1 MLSFS
6 VVKSAG
12 SAGNYYTDKDNYY
25 VLGSMGE
32 RWAGQGAEQ
41 LGLQGSVDK
50 DVFTR
55 LLEGRLPDGADLS
68 RMQDGS
74 NKHRPGYDLTFSAP
88 KSVSMMAMLG
98 GDKRLIDAHNQA
110 VDFAVRQVE
119 ALASTRVM
127 TDGQSETVLTGNL
140 VMALFNHDTSRDQ
153 DPQLHTHVVV
163 ANVTQHNGEW
173 KTLSSDKVGKTGFS
187 ENVLANRIA
196 FGKIYQSELRQRVEA
211 LGYETEVVGK
221 HGMWEMPGVPVEA
234 FSSRSQAIRE
244 AVGEDASLKSR
255 DVAALDT
262 RKSKQHV
269 DPEIR
274 MAEWMQTLKE
284 TGFDI
289 RAYRDAADQRAE
301 IRTQAPGP
309 ASQDGPDVQQAVT
322 QAIAGLSER
331 KVQFTY
337 TDVLA
342 RTVGILPPEN
352 GVIERAR
359 AGIDEAISRE
369 QLIPL
374 DREKGLFTSGIHV
387 LDELSVRALSRD
399 IMKQNRVTV
408 HPEKS
413 VPRTAGYSDAVSV
426 LAQDRPSLAIVSG
439 QGGAA
444 GQRERVAELVMM
456 AREQGREVQIIAAD
470 RRSQMNLKQD
480 ERLSGELITGRR
492 QLQEGMVFTPGSTVI
507 VDQGEKLSLKET
519 LTLLDGAARHN
530 VQVLIT
536 DSGQR
541 TGTGSALMA
550 MKDAGVNTYRWQ
562 GGEQRP
568 ATIISEPD
576 RNVRYDRLAG
586 DFAASVKAGEESV
599 AQVSGVREQAI
610 LTQAI
615 RSELKTQGVLGH
627 PEVTMTALSPV
638 WLDSRSRYLR
648 DMYRPGMVMEQWNPE
663 TRSHDRYVIDRVTA
677 QSHSLTLRD
686 AQGETQVVR
695 ISSLDSS
702 WSLFRPEKMPVADG
716 ERLRVTGKIPGLRVS
731 GGDRLQVASVSEDAM
746 TVVVPG
752 RAEPATLPV
761 ADSPF
766 TALKLENGWVETPG
780 HSVSD
785 SATVFA
791 SVTQMAMDNATLNGL
806 ARSGRDVRLYSSLDE
821 TRTAEKLA
829 RHPSFTVVSEQIKA
843 RAGETSLETAISLQ
857 KTGLHTPAQQA
868 IHLALPVLESKN
880 LAFSMVDL
888 LTEAKSFAAEGTGFT
903 ELGGEINAQI
913 KRGDLLYVD
922 VAKGYGTGLL
932 VSRASY
938 EAEKSILRHILEGKE
953 AVTPLMERVP
963 GELMETLTSGQRAAT
978 RMILETSDRFTVV
991 QGYAGV
997 GKTTQFRAVMS
1008 AVNMLPASERPR
1020 VVGLGPTHRA
1030 VGEMRSAGVDAQTLA
1045 SFLHDTQLQQRS
1057 GETPDFSNTLFL
1069 LDESSMVGNT
1079 DMARAYALIAAG
1091 GGRAVAS
1098 GDTDQLQAIAPGQP
1112 FRLQQTRSAA
1122 DVVIMKEIV
1131 RQTPELREAVYS
1143 LINRDVERALSG
1155 LESVK
1160 PSQVPRQ
1167 EGAWAPEHSVTEFSH
1182 SQEAKLAEAQQ
1193 KAMLKGETFPDV
1205 PMTLY
1210 EAIVRDYT
1218 GRTPEAREQTLIV
1231 THLNEDRR
1239 VLNSMIHDAREKA
1252 GELGKEQV
1260 MVPVLNTAN
1269 IRDGELRRL
1278 STWENNPD
1286 ALALV
1291 DSVYHRIAGISKDDG
1306 LITLEDAEGNTRLIS
1321 PREAVAEGVTL
1332 YTPDKIRVGTGDRM
1346 RFTKS
1351 DRERGYVANSVW
1363 TVTAVSGDSVTL
1375 SDGQQT
1381 RVIRPGQERAEQHID
1396 LAYAITAHGAQGAS
1410 ETFAIALEGT
1420 EGNRKLMAGF
1430 ESAYVA
1436 LSRMKQHVQVYTDNR
1451 QGWTDAINNAVQ
1463 KGTAHDVLEP
1473 KPDREV
1479 MNAQRLFSTA
1489 RELRDVAAGRAVLR
1503 QAGLAGGDSPA
1514 RFIAPGRKYPQPYVA
1529 LPAFDRNGKSAG
1541 IWLNPLTTDDGN
1553 GLRGFS
1559 GEGRVKGSGDA
1570 QFVAL
1575 QGSRNGESLLADN
1588 MQDGVRIARDNPDS
1602 GVVVRIAG
1610 EGRPW
1615 NPGAITGGRVWGI
1628 SRITASSRGPEM
1640 ANRSRQRYWHS
1651 GRLKRPSAVKRN
1663 AAQMKL
1669 SGKWQRTNLT
1679 CRTAKQSWL
1688 SGILPDRSVT
1698 GLPYLNGK
1706 PHCRRVCCVNHNG
1719 SGKRSGRLPGKICCR
1734 SVCSRWSGIWFVTC
1748 RKRKPWAE
1756 TDTGRQTLM
1765 TTDNTNTTR
1774 NDSLAA
1780 RTDTWLQSFLVWSP
1794 GQRDIIK
1801 TVALVLMVLDH
1812 INLIFQLKQE
1822 WMFLAGRGA
1831 FPLFALVWGLNLS
1844 RHAHIRQPA
1853 INRLWGWGI
1862 IAQFA
1867 YYLAGF
1873 PWYEGNI
1880 LFAFAVAAQV
1890 LTWCE
1895 TRSGWRTAAAILL
1908 MALWGPLSGTSYGI
1922 AGLLMLAVSYRLYRA
1937 EDRAERL
1944 ALLAC
1949 LLAVI
1954 PALNLASSDA
1964 AAVAGLVMTVLT
1976 VGLVSCAG
1984 KSLPRFWPGDFF
1996 PVFYACHLAVLG
2008 VLAL

>member
-1 MLSFS
+1 MPIIRDSEIQNFCLHGTVGAGKSEVIRRLANYARQRGDMVVIYDRSGEF
-6 VVKSAG
+6 VKSYYDPSIDKILNPLDARCAAWDLWKECLTQPDFDNTANTLIPMGTKEDPFWQG
-12 SAGNYYTDKDNYY
+12 SGRTIFAEAAYLMRNDPNRSYSKLVDTLLSIKIEKLRTFLRNSPAANLVEEKIEKTAISIRAVLTNYVKAIRYLQGIEHNGEPFTIRDWMRGVREDQKNGWLFISSNADTHASLKP
-25 VLGSMGE
+25 VISMWLSIAIRGLLAMGE
-32 RWAGQGAEQ
+32 NRNRRVWFFCDE
-41 LGLQGSVDK
+41 LPTLHK
-50 DVFTR
+50 
-55 LLEGRLPDGADLS
+55 LPDLVEILPEARKFGGCYVFGIQSYAQLEDIYGEKAAATLFDVMNTRAFFRSPSHKIAEFAAGEIGEKEHLKASEQYSYGADPV
-68 RMQDGS
+68 RDG
-74 NKHRPGYDLTFSAP
+74 
-88 KSVSMMAMLG
+88 VS
-98 GDKRLIDAHNQA
+98 
-110 VDFAVRQVE
+110 
-119 ALASTRVM
+119 
-127 TDGQSETVLTGNL
+127 TGNL

-153 DPQLHTHVVV
+153 EPQLHTHAVV

-173 KTLSSDKVGKTGFS
+173 KTLSSDKVGKTGFI
-187 ENVLANRIA
+187 ENVYANQIA
-196 FGKIYQSELRQRVEA
+196 FGRLYREKLKEQVEA

-234 FSSRSQAIRE
+234 FSGRSQAIRE

-269 DPEIR
+269 DPEVR

-301 IRTQAPGP
+301 TRTQTPGP

-492 QLQEGMVFTPGSTVI
+492 QLQEGMAFTPGNTVI

-576 RNVRYDRLAG
+576 RNVRY
-586 DFAASVKAGEESV
+586 
-599 AQVSGVREQAI
+599 
-610 LTQAI
+610 
-615 RSELKTQGVLGH
+615 
-627 PEVTMTALSPV
+627 
-638 WLDSRSRYLR
+638 
-648 DMYRPGMVMEQWNPE
+648 
-663 TRSHDRYVIDRVTA
+663 
-677 QSHSLTLRD
+677 
-686 AQGETQVVR
+686 
-695 ISSLDSS
+695 
-702 WSLFRPEKMPVADG
+702 
-716 ERLRVTGKIPGLRVS
+716 
-731 GGDRLQVASVSEDAM
+731 
-746 TVVVPG
+746 
-752 RAEPATLPV
+752 
-761 ADSPF
+761 
-766 TALKLENGWVETPG
+766 
-780 HSVSD
+780 
-785 SATVFA
+785 
-791 SVTQMAMDNATLNGL
+791 
-806 ARSGRDVRLYSSLDE
+806 AR
-821 TRTAEKLA
+821 
-829 RHPSFTVVSEQIKA
+829 
-843 RAGETSLETAISLQ
+843 
-857 KTGLHTPAQQA
+857 
-868 IHLALPVLESKN
+868 
-880 LAFSMVDL
+880 
-888 LTEAKSFAAEGTGFT
+888 
-903 ELGGEINAQI
+903 
-913 KRGDLLYVD
+913 
-922 VAKGYGTGLL
+922 
-932 VSRASY
+932 
-938 EAEKSILRHILEGKE
+938 
-953 AVTPLMERVP
+953 
-963 GELMETLTSGQRAAT
+963 
-978 RMILETSDRFTVV
+978 
-991 QGYAGV
+991 
-997 GKTTQFRAVMS
+997 
-1008 AVNMLPASERPR
+1008 
-1020 VVGLGPTHRA
+1020 
-1030 VGEMRSAGVDAQTLA
+1030 LA
-1045 SFLHDTQLQQRS
+1045 SFLHDTQLLQRS
-1057 GETPDFSNTLFL
+1057 GETPNFSNTLFL

-1193 KAMLKGETFPDV
+1193 KAMLKGEAFPDI

-1332 YTPDKIRVGTGDRM
+1332 YTPDTIRVGTGDRM

-1473 KPDREV
+1473 KSDREV
-1479 MNAQRLFSTA
+1479 MNAERLFSTA
-1489 RELRDVAAGRAVLR
+1489 RELRDVVAGRAVLR

-1588 MQDGVRIARDNPDS
+1588 MQDCVRIARDNPDS

-1615 NPGAITGGRVWGI
+1615 NPRTITGGRVWGDI
-1628 SRITASSRGPEM
+1628 PDNSVQPGAGNGEPVTAEVLAQRQAEEAIRRETERRADEIVRKM
-1640 ANRSRQRYWHS
+1640 AEN
-1651 GRLKRPSAVKRN
+1651 KPD
-1663 AAQMKL
+1663 
-1669 SGKWQRTNLT
+1669 
-1679 CRTAKQSWL
+1679 
-1688 SGILPDRSVT
+1688 LPD
-1698 GLPYLNGK
+1698 GK
-1706 PHCRRVCCVNHNG
+1706 TEQAV
-1719 SGKRSGRLPGKICCR
+1719 
-1734 SVCSRWSGIWFVTC
+1734 
-1748 RKRKPWAE
+1748 
-1756 TDTGRQTLM
+1756 
-1765 TTDNTNTTR
+1765 
-1774 NDSLAA
+1774 
-1780 RTDTWLQSFLVWSP
+1780 
-1794 GQRDIIK
+1794 RD
-1801 TVALVLMVLDH
+1801 
-1812 INLIFQLKQE
+1812 
-1822 WMFLAGRGA
+1822 
-1831 FPLFALVWGLNLS
+1831 
-1844 RHAHIRQPA
+1844 
-1853 INRLWGWGI
+1853 
-1862 IAQFA
+1862 
-1867 YYLAGF
+1867 
-1873 PWYEGNI
+1873 
-1880 LFAFAVAAQV
+1880 
-1890 LTWCE
+1890 
-1895 TRSGWRTAAAILL
+1895 
-1908 MALWGPLSGTSYGI
+1908 I
-1922 AGLLMLAVSYRLYRA
+1922 AGLERDRSAISEREAALPESVLREPQRVREAVREVARENLLQ
-1937 EDRAERL
+1937 ERL
-1944 ALLAC
+1944 QQMERDMVRDLQKEKTL
-1949 LLAVI
+1949 
-1954 PALNLASSDA
+1954 
-1964 AAVAGLVMTVLT
+1964 G
-1976 VGLVSCAG
+1976 
-1984 KSLPRFWPGDFF
+1984 GD
-1996 PVFYACHLAVLG
+1996 
-2008 VLAL
+2008 

>member
-1 MLSFS
+1 MMSIAQ
-6 VVKSAG
+6 VRSAG

-32 RWAGQGAEQ
+32 RWAGRGAEQ

-55 LLEGRLPDGADLS
+55 LLEGKLPDGADLS

-88 KSVSMMAMLG
+88 KSVSVMAMLG

-153 DPQLHTHVVV
+153 EPQLHTHAVV

-173 KTLSSDKVGKTGFS
+173 KTLSSDKVGKTGFI
-187 ENVLANRIA
+187 ENVYANQIA
-196 FGKIYQSELRQRVEA
+196 FGRLYREKLKEQVEA

-234 FSSRSQAIRE
+234 FSGRSQAIRE

-269 DPEIR
+269 DPEVR

-301 IRTQAPGP
+301 TRTQTPGA

-399 IMKQNRVTV
+399 IMKQNRVT
-408 HPEKS
+408 
-413 VPRTAGYSDAVSV
+413 
-426 LAQDRPSLAIVSG
+426 
-439 QGGAA
+439 
-444 GQRERVAELVMM
+444 
-456 AREQGREVQIIAAD
+456 
-470 RRSQMNLKQD
+470 
-480 ERLSGELITGRR
+480 
-492 QLQEGMVFTPGSTVI
+492 
-507 VDQGEKLSLKET
+507 
-519 LTLLDGAARHN
+519 
-530 VQVLIT
+530 
-536 DSGQR
+536 
-541 TGTGSALMA
+541 
-550 MKDAGVNTYRWQ
+550 
-562 GGEQRP
+562 
-568 ATIISEPD
+568 
-576 RNVRYDRLAG
+576 
-586 DFAASVKAGEESV
+586 
-599 AQVSGVREQAI
+599 
-610 LTQAI
+610 
-615 RSELKTQGVLGH
+615 
-627 PEVTMTALSPV
+627 
-638 WLDSRSRYLR
+638 
-648 DMYRPGMVMEQWNPE
+648 
-663 TRSHDRYVIDRVTA
+663 A
-677 QSHSLTLRD
+677 QSNSLTLRD

-752 RAEPATLPV
+752 RAEPASLPV
-761 ADSPF
+761 SDSPF
-766 TALKLENGWVETPG
+766 MALKLENGWVETPG

-785 SATVFA
+785 SAKVFA

-843 RAGETSLETAISLQ
+843 RAGETLLETAISLQ

-868 IHLALPVLESKN
+868 IHLALPVVESKN

-888 LTEAKSFAAEGTGFT
+888 LTEAKSFAAEGTSFT

-963 GELMETLTSGQRAAT
+963 GELMEKLTSGQRAAT

-1008 AVNMLPASERPR
+1008 AVNMLPESERPR

-1045 SFLHDTQLQQRS
+1045 SFLHDTQLLQRS
-1057 GETPDFSNTLFL
+1057 GETPNFSNTLFL

-1122 DVVIMKEIV
+1122 DVAIMKEIV

-1167 EGAWAPEHSVTEFSH
+1167 EGAWVPEHSVTEFSH

-1193 KAMLKGETFPDV
+1193 KAMLKGEAFPDI

-1278 STWENNPD
+1278 STWETHRD

-1291 DSVYHRIAGISKDDG
+1291 DNVYHRIAGISKDDG
-1306 LITLEDAEGNTRLIS
+1306 LITLQDAEGNTRLIS

-1332 YTPDKIRVGTGDRM
+1332 YTPDTIRVGTGDRM

-1351 DRERGYVANSVW
+1351 DRECGYVANSVW

-1463 KGTAHDVLEP
+1463 KGTAHDVFEP

-1479 MNAQRLFSTA
+1479 MNAERLFSTA

-1529 LPAFDRNGKSAG
+1529 LPAFDRNGRSAG

-1615 NPGAITGGRVWGI
+1615 NPGAITGGRVWGDI
-1628 SRITASSRGPEM
+1628 PDNSVQPGAGNGEPVTAEVLAQRQAEEAIRRETERRADEIVRKM
-1640 ANRSRQRYWHS
+1640 AENKPDLPDGKTEQ
-1651 GRLKRPSAVKRN
+1651 AVREI
-1663 AAQMKL
+1663 AGQE
-1669 SGKWQRTNLT
+1669 RD
-1679 CRTAKQSWL
+1679 RTATSERETA
-1688 SGILPDRSVT
+1688 LPESV
-1698 GLPYLNGK
+1698 LREPQ
-1706 PHCRRVCCVNHNG
+1706 RVREAV
-1719 SGKRSGRLPGKICCR
+1719 RE
-1734 SVCSRWSGIWFVTC
+1734 V
-1748 RKRKPWAE
+1748 
-1756 TDTGRQTLM
+1756 
-1765 TTDNTNTTR
+1765 
-1774 NDSLAA
+1774 A
-1780 RTDTWLQSFLVWSP
+1780 RENLLQ
-1794 GQRDIIK
+1794 
-1801 TVALVLMVLDH
+1801 
-1812 INLIFQLKQE
+1812 
-1822 WMFLAGRGA
+1822 
-1831 FPLFALVWGLNLS
+1831 
-1844 RHAHIRQPA
+1844 
-1853 INRLWGWGI
+1853 
-1862 IAQFA
+1862 
-1867 YYLAGF
+1867 
-1873 PWYEGNI
+1873 
-1880 LFAFAVAAQV
+1880 
-1890 LTWCE
+1890 
-1895 TRSGWRTAAAILL
+1895 
-1908 MALWGPLSGTSYGI
+1908 
-1922 AGLLMLAVSYRLYRA
+1922 
-1937 EDRAERL
+1937 ERL
-1944 ALLAC
+1944 QQMERDMVRDLQKEKTL
-1949 LLAVI
+1949 
-1954 PALNLASSDA
+1954 
-1964 AAVAGLVMTVLT
+1964 G
-1976 VGLVSCAG
+1976 
-1984 KSLPRFWPGDFF
+1984 GD
-1996 PVFYACHLAVLG
+1996 
-2008 VLAL
+2008 

>member
-1 MLSFS
+1 MMSIAQ
-6 VVKSAG
+6 VRSAG

-32 RWAGQGAEQ
+32 RWAGRGAEQ

-110 VDFAVRQVE
+110 VNFAVRQVE

-127 TDGQSETVLTGNL
+127 TDGQSETVLTGNM

-153 DPQLHTHVVV
+153 EPQLHTHAVV

-173 KTLSSDKVGKTGFS
+173 KTLSSDKVGKTGFI
-187 ENVLANRIA
+187 ENVYANQIA
-196 FGKIYQSELRQRVEA
+196 FGRLYREKLKEQVEA

-234 FSSRSQAIRE
+234 FSGRSQAIRE

-269 DPEIR
+269 DPEVR

-301 IRTQAPGP
+301 TRTQAPG
-309 ASQDGPDVQQAVT
+309 AVSQEGPDVQQAVT

-439 QGGAA
+439 QGGAV

-492 QLQEGMVFTPGSTVI
+492 QLLEGMAFTPGSTVI

-519 LTLLDGAARHN
+519 L
-530 VQVLIT
+530 
-536 DSGQR
+536 
-541 TGTGSALMA
+541 
-550 MKDAGVNTYRWQ
+550 
-562 GGEQRP
+562 
-568 ATIISEPD
+568 
-576 RNVRYDRLAG
+576 
-586 DFAASVKAGEESV
+586 
-599 AQVSGVREQAI
+599 
-610 LTQAI
+610 
-615 RSELKTQGVLGH
+615 
-627 PEVTMTALSPV
+627 
-638 WLDSRSRYLR
+638 
-648 DMYRPGMVMEQWNPE
+648 
-663 TRSHDRYVIDRVTA
+663 TA

-761 ADSPF
+761 SDSPF

-785 SATVFA
+785 SAKVFA
-791 SVTQMAMDNATLNGL
+791 SVTQMAMDNGTLNGL

-821 TRTAEKLA
+821 PRTAEKLA
-829 RHPSFTVVSEQIKA
+829 RHPSFTVVSEQIKT
-843 RAGETSLETAISLQ
+843 RAGETALETAISHQ
-857 KTGLHTPAQQA
+857 KSALHTPAQQA
-868 IHLALPVLESKN
+868 IHLALPVVESKN
-880 LAFSMVDL
+880 LAFSHVDL
-888 LTEAKSFAAEGTGFT
+888 LTEAKSFAAEGTSFAD
-903 ELGGEINAQI
+903 LGREIDAQI
-913 KRGDLLYVD
+913 KRGDLLHVD
-922 VAKGYGTGLL
+922 VAKGYGTDLL

-963 GELMETLTSGQRAAT
+963 GELMEKLTSGQRAAT

-1008 AVNMLPASERPR
+1008 AVNMLPESERPR

-1122 DVVIMKEIV
+1122 DVAIMKEIV

-1193 KAMLKGETFPDV
+1193 KAMQKGEAFPDV

-1278 STWENNPD
+1278 STWETHRD

-1291 DSVYHRIAGISKDDG
+1291 DNVYHRIAGISKDDG
-1306 LITLEDAEGNTRLIS
+1306 LITLQDAEGNTRLIS

-1375 SDGQQT
+1375 SDGQKT

-1420 EGNRKLMAGF
+1420 EGNRKQMAGF

-1473 KPDREV
+1473 KSDREV
-1479 MNAQRLFSTA
+1479 MNAERLFSTA

-1529 LPAFDRNGKSAG
+1529 LPAFDRNGRSAG

-1615 NPGAITGGRVWGI
+1615 NPGAITGGRVWGDI
-1628 SRITASSRGPEM
+1628 PDNSVQPGAGNGEPVTAEVLAQRQAEEAIRRETERRADEIVRKM
-1640 ANRSRQRYWHS
+1640 AEN
-1651 GRLKRPSAVKRN
+1651 KPD
-1663 AAQMKL
+1663 
-1669 SGKWQRTNLT
+1669 
-1679 CRTAKQSWL
+1679 
-1688 SGILPDRSVT
+1688 LPD
-1698 GLPYLNGK
+1698 GK
-1706 PHCRRVCCVNHNG
+1706 
-1719 SGKRSGRLPGKICCR
+1719 
-1734 SVCSRWSGIWFVTC
+1734 T
-1748 RKRKPWAE
+1748 E
-1756 TDTGRQTLM
+1756 Q
-1765 TTDNTNTTR
+1765 
-1774 NDSLAA
+1774 
-1780 RTDTWLQSFLVWSP
+1780 
-1794 GQRDIIK
+1794 
-1801 TVALVLMVLDH
+1801 
-1812 INLIFQLKQE
+1812 
-1822 WMFLAGRGA
+1822 
-1831 FPLFALVWGLNLS
+1831 
-1844 RHAHIRQPA
+1844 
-1853 INRLWGWGI
+1853 
-1862 IAQFA
+1862 
-1867 YYLAGF
+1867 
-1873 PWYEGNI
+1873 
-1880 LFAFAVAAQV
+1880 AVR
-1890 LTWCE
+1890 E
-1895 TRSGWRTAAAILL
+1895 
-1908 MALWGPLSGTSYGI
+1908 I
-1922 AGLLMLAVSYRLYRA
+1922 AGQERDRSAISEREAALPESVLREPQREREAVREVARENLLQ
-1937 EDRAERL
+1937 ERL
-1944 ALLAC
+1944 QQMERDMVRDLQKEKTL
-1949 LLAVI
+1949 
-1954 PALNLASSDA
+1954 
-1964 AAVAGLVMTVLT
+1964 G
-1976 VGLVSCAG
+1976 
-1984 KSLPRFWPGDFF
+1984 GD
-1996 PVFYACHLAVLG
+1996 
-2008 VLAL
+2008 

>member
-50 DVFTR
+50 DIFTR

-234 FSSRSQAIRE
+234 FSGRSQAIRE

-269 DPEIR
+269 DPEVR

-301 IRTQAPGP
+301 TRTQAPG
-309 ASQDGPDVQQAVT
+309 AVSQEGPDVQQAVT

-492 QLQEGMVFTPGSTVI
+492 QL
-507 VDQGEKLSLKET
+507 
-519 LTLLDGAARHN
+519 
-530 VQVLIT
+530 
-536 DSGQR
+536 
-541 TGTGSALMA
+541 
-550 MKDAGVNTYRWQ
+550 
-562 GGEQRP
+562 
-568 ATIISEPD
+568 
-576 RNVRYDRLAG
+576 
-586 DFAASVKAGEESV
+586 
-599 AQVSGVREQAI
+599 
-610 LTQAI
+610 
-615 RSELKTQGVLGH
+615 
-627 PEVTMTALSPV
+627 
-638 WLDSRSRYLR
+638 
-648 DMYRPGMVMEQWNPE
+648 
-663 TRSHDRYVIDRVTA
+663 TA

-752 RAEPATLPV
+752 RAEPASLPV
-761 ADSPF
+761 SDSPF

-785 SATVFA
+785 SAKVFA

-843 RAGETSLETAISLQ
+843 RAGETLLETAISLQ
-857 KTGLHTPAQQA
+857 KAGLHTPAQQA
-868 IHLALPVLESKN
+868 IHLALPVVESKN

-888 LTEAKSFAAEGTGFT
+888 LTEAKSFAAEGTSFT

-963 GELMETLTSGQRAAT
+963 GELMEKLTSGQRAAT

-1008 AVNMLPASERPR
+1008 AVNMLPESERPR

-1045 SFLHDTQLQQRS
+1045 SFLHDTQLLQRS

-1122 DVVIMKEIV
+1122 DVAIMKEIV

-1160 PSQVPRQ
+1160 PSQVPRL

-1193 KAMLKGETFPDV
+1193 KAMLKGEAFPDV

-1291 DSVYHRIAGISKDDG
+1291 DNVYHRIAGISRDDG
-1306 LITLEDAEGNTRLIS
+1306 LITLQDAEGNTRLIS

-1332 YTPDKIRVGTGDRM
+1332 YTPDTIRVGTGDRM

-1463 KGTAHDVLEP
+1463 KGTAHDVFEP
-1473 KPDREV
+1473 RADREV
-1479 MNAQRLFSTA
+1479 MNAERLFSTA

-1529 LPAFDRNGKSAG
+1529 LPAFDRNGRSAG
-1541 IWLNPLTTDDGN
+1541 IWLNPLTTDDGY

-1615 NPGAITGGRVWGI
+1615 NPGAITGGRVWGDI
-1628 SRITASSRGPEM
+1628 PDNSVQPGAGNGEPVTAEVLAQRQAEEAIRRETERRADEIVRKM
-1640 ANRSRQRYWHS
+1640 AENKPDLPDGKTEQ
-1651 GRLKRPSAVKRN
+1651 AVREI
-1663 AAQMKL
+1663 AGQE
-1669 SGKWQRTNLT
+1669 RD
-1679 CRTAKQSWL
+1679 RTATSEREAA
-1688 SGILPDRSVT
+1688 LPESV
-1698 GLPYLNGK
+1698 L
-1706 PHCRRVCCVNHNG
+1706 RESQREREAVREV
-1719 SGKRSGRLPGKICCR
+1719 
-1734 SVCSRWSGIWFVTC
+1734 
-1748 RKRKPWAE
+1748 
-1756 TDTGRQTLM
+1756 
-1765 TTDNTNTTR
+1765 
-1774 NDSLAA
+1774 A
-1780 RTDTWLQSFLVWSP
+1780 RENLLQ
-1794 GQRDIIK
+1794 
-1801 TVALVLMVLDH
+1801 
-1812 INLIFQLKQE
+1812 
-1822 WMFLAGRGA
+1822 
-1831 FPLFALVWGLNLS
+1831 
-1844 RHAHIRQPA
+1844 
-1853 INRLWGWGI
+1853 
-1862 IAQFA
+1862 
-1867 YYLAGF
+1867 
-1873 PWYEGNI
+1873 
-1880 LFAFAVAAQV
+1880 
-1890 LTWCE
+1890 
-1895 TRSGWRTAAAILL
+1895 
-1908 MALWGPLSGTSYGI
+1908 
-1922 AGLLMLAVSYRLYRA
+1922 
-1937 EDRAERL
+1937 ERL
-1944 ALLAC
+1944 QQMERDMVRDLQKEKTL
-1949 LLAVI
+1949 
-1954 PALNLASSDA
+1954 
-1964 AAVAGLVMTVLT
+1964 G
-1976 VGLVSCAG
+1976 
-1984 KSLPRFWPGDFF
+1984 GD
-1996 PVFYACHLAVLG
+1996 
-2008 VLAL
+2008 

>member
-1 MLSFS
+1 MY
-6 VVKSAG
+6 A
-12 SAGNYYTDKDNYY
+12 
-25 VLGSMGE
+25 
-32 RWAGQGAEQ
+32 
-41 LGLQGSVDK
+41 
-50 DVFTR
+50 
-55 LLEGRLPDGADLS
+55 
-68 RMQDGS
+68 
-74 NKHRPGYDLTFSAP
+74 
-88 KSVSMMAMLG
+88 
-98 GDKRLIDAHNQA
+98 NQ
-110 VDFAVRQVE
+110 
-119 ALASTRVM
+119 
-127 TDGQSETVLTGNL
+127 
-140 VMALFNHDTSRDQ
+140 
-153 DPQLHTHVVV
+153 
-163 ANVTQHNGEW
+163 
-173 KTLSSDKVGKTGFS
+173 
-187 ENVLANRIA
+187 IA
-196 FGKIYQSELRQRVEA
+196 FGRLYREKLKEQVEA

-234 FSSRSQAIRE
+234 FSGRSQAIRE

-269 DPEIR
+269 DPEVR

-301 IRTQAPGP
+301 TRTQTPGP

-492 QLQEGMVFTPGSTVI
+492 QLQEGMAFTPGNTVI

-576 RNVRYDRLAG
+576 RNVRY
-586 DFAASVKAGEESV
+586 
-599 AQVSGVREQAI
+599 
-610 LTQAI
+610 
-615 RSELKTQGVLGH
+615 
-627 PEVTMTALSPV
+627 
-638 WLDSRSRYLR
+638 
-648 DMYRPGMVMEQWNPE
+648 
-663 TRSHDRYVIDRVTA
+663 
-677 QSHSLTLRD
+677 
-686 AQGETQVVR
+686 
-695 ISSLDSS
+695 
-702 WSLFRPEKMPVADG
+702 
-716 ERLRVTGKIPGLRVS
+716 
-731 GGDRLQVASVSEDAM
+731 
-746 TVVVPG
+746 
-752 RAEPATLPV
+752 
-761 ADSPF
+761 
-766 TALKLENGWVETPG
+766 
-780 HSVSD
+780 
-785 SATVFA
+785 
-791 SVTQMAMDNATLNGL
+791 
-806 ARSGRDVRLYSSLDE
+806 AR
-821 TRTAEKLA
+821 
-829 RHPSFTVVSEQIKA
+829 
-843 RAGETSLETAISLQ
+843 
-857 KTGLHTPAQQA
+857 
-868 IHLALPVLESKN
+868 
-880 LAFSMVDL
+880 
-888 LTEAKSFAAEGTGFT
+888 
-903 ELGGEINAQI
+903 
-913 KRGDLLYVD
+913 
-922 VAKGYGTGLL
+922 
-932 VSRASY
+932 
-938 EAEKSILRHILEGKE
+938 
-953 AVTPLMERVP
+953 
-963 GELMETLTSGQRAAT
+963 
-978 RMILETSDRFTVV
+978 
-991 QGYAGV
+991 
-997 GKTTQFRAVMS
+997 
-1008 AVNMLPASERPR
+1008 
-1020 VVGLGPTHRA
+1020 
-1030 VGEMRSAGVDAQTLA
+1030 LA
-1045 SFLHDTQLQQRS
+1045 SFLHDTQLLQRS
-1057 GETPDFSNTLFL
+1057 GETPNFSNTLFL

-1193 KAMLKGETFPDV
+1193 KAMLKGEAFPDI

-1332 YTPDKIRVGTGDRM
+1332 YTPDTIRVGTGDRM

-1420 EGNRKLMAGF
+1420 EGNC
-1430 ESAYVA
+1430 
-1436 LSRMKQHVQVYTDNR
+1436 
-1451 QGWTDAINNAVQ
+1451 
-1463 KGTAHDVLEP
+1463 P
-1473 KPDREV
+1473 
-1479 MNAQRLFSTA
+1479 
-1489 RELRDVAAGRAVLR
+1489 
-1503 QAGLAGGDSPA
+1503 
-1514 RFIAPGRKYPQPYVA
+1514 
-1529 LPAFDRNGKSAG
+1529 
-1541 IWLNPLTTDDGN
+1541 
-1553 GLRGFS
+1553 
-1559 GEGRVKGSGDA
+1559 
-1570 QFVAL
+1570 
-1575 QGSRNGESLLADN
+1575 
-1588 MQDGVRIARDNPDS
+1588 VRIL
-1602 GVVVRIAG
+1602 
-1610 EGRPW
+1610 
-1615 NPGAITGGRVWGI
+1615 
-1628 SRITASSRGPEM
+1628 
-1640 ANRSRQRYWHS
+1640 S
-1651 GRLKRPSAVKRN
+1651 GRL
-1663 AAQMKL
+1663 
-1669 SGKWQRTNLT
+1669 
-1679 CRTAKQSWL
+1679 
-1688 SGILPDRSVT
+1688 
-1698 GLPYLNGK
+1698 
-1706 PHCRRVCCVNHNG
+1706 
-1719 SGKRSGRLPGKICCR
+1719 
-1734 SVCSRWSGIWFVTC
+1734 
-1748 RKRKPWAE
+1748 
-1756 TDTGRQTLM
+1756 
-1765 TTDNTNTTR
+1765 
-1774 NDSLAA
+1774 SL
-1780 RTDTWLQSFLVWSP
+1780 V
-1794 GQRDIIK
+1794 
-1801 TVALVLMVLDH
+1801 
-1812 INLIFQLKQE
+1812 
-1822 WMFLAGRGA
+1822 
-1831 FPLFALVWGLNLS
+1831 
-1844 RHAHIRQPA
+1844 
-1853 INRLWGWGI
+1853 
-1862 IAQFA
+1862 
-1867 YYLAGF
+1867 
-1873 PWYEGNI
+1873 
-1880 LFAFAVAAQV
+1880 
-1890 LTWCE
+1890 
-1895 TRSGWRTAAAILL
+1895 
-1908 MALWGPLSGTSYGI
+1908 
-1922 AGLLMLAVSYRLYRA
+1922 
-1937 EDRAERL
+1937 
-1944 ALLAC
+1944 
-1949 LLAVI
+1949 
-1954 PALNLASSDA
+1954 
-1964 AAVAGLVMTVLT
+1964 
-1976 VGLVSCAG
+1976 
-1984 KSLPRFWPGDFF
+1984 
-1996 PVFYACHLAVLG
+1996 
-2008 VLAL
+2008 

>member
-1 MLSFS
+1 
-6 VVKSAG
+6 
-12 SAGNYYTDKDNYY
+12 
-25 VLGSMGE
+25 
-32 RWAGQGAEQ
+32 
-41 LGLQGSVDK
+41 
-50 DVFTR
+50 
-55 LLEGRLPDGADLS
+55 
-68 RMQDGS
+68 
-74 NKHRPGYDLTFSAP
+74 
-88 KSVSMMAMLG
+88 
-98 GDKRLIDAHNQA
+98 
-110 VDFAVRQVE
+110 
-119 ALASTRVM
+119 
-127 TDGQSETVLTGNL
+127 
-140 VMALFNHDTSRDQ
+140 
-153 DPQLHTHVVV
+153 
-163 ANVTQHNGEW
+163 
-173 KTLSSDKVGKTGFS
+173 
-187 ENVLANRIA
+187 
-196 FGKIYQSELRQRVEA
+196 
-211 LGYETEVVGK
+211 
-221 HGMWEMPGVPVEA
+221 
-234 FSSRSQAIRE
+234 
-244 AVGEDASLKSR
+244 
-255 DVAALDT
+255 
-262 RKSKQHV
+262 
-269 DPEIR
+269 
-274 MAEWMQTLKE
+274 
-284 TGFDI
+284 
-289 RAYRDAADQRAE
+289 
-301 IRTQAPGP
+301 
-309 ASQDGPDVQQAVT
+309 
-322 QAIAGLSER
+322 
-331 KVQFTY
+331 
-337 TDVLA
+337 
-342 RTVGILPPEN
+342 
-352 GVIERAR
+352 
-359 AGIDEAISRE
+359 
-369 QLIPL
+369 
-374 DREKGLFTSGIHV
+374 
-387 LDELSVRALSRD
+387 
-399 IMKQNRVTV
+399 
-408 HPEKS
+408 
-413 VPRTAGYSDAVSV
+413 
-426 LAQDRPSLAIVSG
+426 
-439 QGGAA
+439 
-444 GQRERVAELVMM
+444 
-456 AREQGREVQIIAAD
+456 
-470 RRSQMNLKQD
+470 
-480 ERLSGELITGRR
+480 
-492 QLQEGMVFTPGSTVI
+492 
-507 VDQGEKLSLKET
+507 
-519 LTLLDGAARHN
+519 
-530 VQVLIT
+530 
-536 DSGQR
+536 
-541 TGTGSALMA
+541 MA
-550 MKDAGVNTYRWQ
+550 MKYAGVNTYRWQ

-1008 AVNMLPASERPR
+1008 AVNMLPESERPR

-1122 DVVIMKEIV
+1122 DVAIMKEIV

-1143 LINRDVERALSG
+1143 LINRDVEKALSG

-1160 PSQVPRQ
+1160 PSQVPRL

-1193 KAMLKGETFPDV
+1193 KAMLKGEAFPDI

-1291 DSVYHRIAGISKDDG
+1291 CV
-1306 LITLEDAEGNTRLIS
+1306 
-1321 PREAVAEGVTL
+1321 
-1332 YTPDKIRVGTGDRM
+1332 
-1346 RFTKS
+1346 
-1351 DRERGYVANSVW
+1351 
-1363 TVTAVSGDSVTL
+1363 
-1375 SDGQQT
+1375 
-1381 RVIRPGQERAEQHID
+1381 
-1396 LAYAITAHGAQGAS
+1396 
-1410 ETFAIALEGT
+1410 
-1420 EGNRKLMAGF
+1420 
-1430 ESAYVA
+1430 
-1436 LSRMKQHVQVYTDNR
+1436 
-1451 QGWTDAINNAVQ
+1451 
-1463 KGTAHDVLEP
+1463 
-1473 KPDREV
+1473 
-1479 MNAQRLFSTA
+1479 FS
-1489 RELRDVAAGRAVLR
+1489 
-1503 QAGLAGGDSPA
+1503 
-1514 RFIAPGRKYPQPYVA
+1514 
-1529 LPAFDRNGKSAG
+1529 
-1541 IWLNPLTTDDGN
+1541 
-1553 GLRGFS
+1553 
-1559 GEGRVKGSGDA
+1559 
-1570 QFVAL
+1570 
-1575 QGSRNGESLLADN
+1575 
-1588 MQDGVRIARDNPDS
+1588 
-1602 GVVVRIAG
+1602 
-1610 EGRPW
+1610 
-1615 NPGAITGGRVWGI
+1615 
-1628 SRITASSRGPEM
+1628 
-1640 ANRSRQRYWHS
+1640 
-1651 GRLKRPSAVKRN
+1651 
-1663 AAQMKL
+1663 
-1669 SGKWQRTNLT
+1669 
-1679 CRTAKQSWL
+1679 
-1688 SGILPDRSVT
+1688 
-1698 GLPYLNGK
+1698 
-1706 PHCRRVCCVNHNG
+1706 
-1719 SGKRSGRLPGKICCR
+1719 
-1734 SVCSRWSGIWFVTC
+1734 
-1748 RKRKPWAE
+1748 
-1756 TDTGRQTLM
+1756 
-1765 TTDNTNTTR
+1765 
-1774 NDSLAA
+1774 
-1780 RTDTWLQSFLVWSP
+1780 
-1794 GQRDIIK
+1794 
-1801 TVALVLMVLDH
+1801 
-1812 INLIFQLKQE
+1812 
-1822 WMFLAGRGA
+1822 
-1831 FPLFALVWGLNLS
+1831 
-1844 RHAHIRQPA
+1844 
-1853 INRLWGWGI
+1853 
-1862 IAQFA
+1862 
-1867 YYLAGF
+1867 
-1873 PWYEGNI
+1873 
-1880 LFAFAVAAQV
+1880 
-1890 LTWCE
+1890 
-1895 TRSGWRTAAAILL
+1895 
-1908 MALWGPLSGTSYGI
+1908 
-1922 AGLLMLAVSYRLYRA
+1922 
-1937 EDRAERL
+1937 
-1944 ALLAC
+1944 
-1949 LLAVI
+1949 
-1954 PALNLASSDA
+1954 
-1964 AAVAGLVMTVLT
+1964 
-1976 VGLVSCAG
+1976 
-1984 KSLPRFWPGDFF
+1984 
-1996 PVFYACHLAVLG
+1996 
-2008 VLAL
+2008 

>member
-234 FSSRSQAIRE
+234 FSGRSQAIRE

-269 DPEIR
+269 DPEVR

-359 AGIDEAISRE
+359 AGI
-369 QLIPL
+369 
-374 DREKGLFTSGIHV
+374 
-387 LDELSVRALSRD
+387 DELSVRALSRD

-492 QLQEGMVFTPGSTVI
+492 QLLEGMAFPPGSTVI

-576 RNVRYDRLAG
+576 RNVRYARLAG

-610 LTQAI
+610 LTEAI

-821 TRTAEKLA
+821 PRTAEKLA
-829 RHPSFTVVSEQIKA
+829 RHPSFTVVSDQIKA
-843 RAGETSLETAISLQ
+843 RAGETLLETAISLQ
-857 KTGLHTPAQQA
+857 KAGLHTPAQQA

-1193 KAMLKGETFPDV
+1193 KAMLKGEAFPDI

-1396 LAYAITAHGAQGAS
+1396 LAYAITAHGAQGTS

-1463 KGTAHDVLEP
+1463 KGTAHDVFEP

-1529 LPAFDRNGKSAG
+1529 LPAFDRNGRSAG

-1559 GEGRVKGSGDA
+1559 GEGRVKGRGDA

-1615 NPGAITGGRVWGI
+1615 NPGAITGGRVWGDI
-1628 SRITASSRGPEM
+1628 PDSSVQPGAGNGEPVTAEVLAQRQAEEAIRRETERRADEIVRKMAENKPDLPDGKTELAVRDIAGQERDRTASSERETALPESVL
-1640 ANRSRQRYWHS
+1640 RESQRE
-1651 GRLKRPSAVKRN
+1651 REAVREV
-1663 AAQMKL
+1663 A
-1669 SGKWQRTNLT
+1669 RENL
-1679 CRTAKQSWL
+1679 
-1688 SGILPDRSVT
+1688 
-1698 GLPYLNGK
+1698 
-1706 PHCRRVCCVNHNG
+1706 
-1719 SGKRSGRLPGKICCR
+1719 
-1734 SVCSRWSGIWFVTC
+1734 
-1748 RKRKPWAE
+1748 
-1756 TDTGRQTLM
+1756 
-1765 TTDNTNTTR
+1765 
-1774 NDSLAA
+1774 
-1780 RTDTWLQSFLVWSP
+1780 LQ
-1794 GQRDIIK
+1794 
-1801 TVALVLMVLDH
+1801 
-1812 INLIFQLKQE
+1812 
-1822 WMFLAGRGA
+1822 
-1831 FPLFALVWGLNLS
+1831 
-1844 RHAHIRQPA
+1844 
-1853 INRLWGWGI
+1853 
-1862 IAQFA
+1862 
-1867 YYLAGF
+1867 
-1873 PWYEGNI
+1873 
-1880 LFAFAVAAQV
+1880 
-1890 LTWCE
+1890 
-1895 TRSGWRTAAAILL
+1895 
-1908 MALWGPLSGTSYGI
+1908 
-1922 AGLLMLAVSYRLYRA
+1922 
-1937 EDRAERL
+1937 ERL
-1944 ALLAC
+1944 QQMERDMVRDLQKEKTL
-1949 LLAVI
+1949 
-1954 PALNLASSDA
+1954 
-1964 AAVAGLVMTVLT
+1964 G
-1976 VGLVSCAG
+1976 
-1984 KSLPRFWPGDFF
+1984 GD
-1996 PVFYACHLAVLG
+1996 
-2008 VLAL
+2008 

>member
-1 MLSFS
+1 MMSIAQ
-6 VVKSAG
+6 VRSAG
-12 SAGNYYTDKDNYY
+12 SAGNYYTDRDNYY
-25 VLGSMGE
+25 VLGSMEE
-32 RWAGQGAEQ
+32 RWAGKGAEQ

-55 LLEGRLPDGADLS
+55 LLEGKLPDGADLS

-98 GDKRLIDAHNQA
+98 GDKRLIEAHNQA

-127 TDGQSETVLTGNL
+127 TDGQSETLLTGNL

-153 DPQLHTHVVV
+153 EPQLHTHAVV

-173 KTLSSDKVGKTGFS
+173 KTLSSDKVGKTGFI
-187 ENVLANRIA
+187 ENVYANQIA
-196 FGKIYQSELRQRVEA
+196 FGRLYREKLKEQVEA

-234 FSSRSQAIRE
+234 FSGRSQTIRE

-269 DPEIR
+269 DPEVR
-274 MAEWMQTLKE
+274 MAEWMQTLKD

-289 RAYRDAADQRAE
+289 RAYRESADQRAE
-301 IRTQAPGP
+301 TRMQAPESVSP
-309 ASQDGPDVQQAVT
+309 DGPDVQQAVT

-387 LDELSVRALSRD
+387 LDELSVRSLSRD

-426 LAQDRPSLAIVSG
+426 LAQDRPSLAIISG

-444 GQRERVAELVMM
+444 GQRERVAELAMM

-470 RRSQMNLKQD
+470 RRSQMNLTQD
-480 ERLSGELITGRR
+480 KRLAGELITGRR
-492 QLQEGMVFTPGSTVI
+492 QLQESLAFTPGSTVI

-576 RNVRYDRLAG
+576 RNVRYARLAG
-586 DFAASVKAGEESV
+586 DFVASVKAGEESV

-615 RSELKTQGVLGH
+615 RSELKKQGVLGQA
-627 PEVTMTALSPV
+627 EVTMTALSPV

-648 DMYRPGMVMEQWNPE
+648 DMYRTGMVMEQWSPE
-663 TRSHDRYVIDRVTA
+663 TRRHDRYVIDRVTA
-677 QSHSLTLRD
+677 QSNSLTLRD

-702 WSLFRPEKMPVADG
+702 WSLFRPEKMAVADG

-731 GGDRLQVASVSEDAM
+731 GGDRLQVSSVSEDTM

-752 RAEPATLPV
+752 RAEPASLPV
-761 ADSPF
+761 GDSPF
-766 TALKLENGWVETPG
+766 TALKLESGWVETPG

-785 SATVFA
+785 SAKVFA
-791 SVTQMAMDNATLNGL
+791 SVTQMAMDTATLNGL

-821 TRTAEKLA
+821 VRTAEKLS
-829 RHPSFTVVSEQIKA
+829 RHPSFTVVSSQIKA
-843 RAGETSLETAISLQ
+843 RAGETSLDTAISLQ
-857 KTGLHTPAQQA
+857 KAGLHTPAQQA
-868 IHLALPVLESKN
+868 IHLAIPVVESKN
-880 LAFSMVDL
+880 LAFSQVEL
-888 LTEAKSFAAEGTGFT
+888 LTEAKSFAAEGTGFAD
-903 ELGGEINAQI
+903 LGREIDAQI
-913 KRGDLLYVD
+913 KRGDLLHVD
-922 VAKGYGTGLL
+922 VAKGYGTDLL
-932 VSRASY
+932 ISRASY
-938 EAEKSILRHILEGKE
+938 EAEKSILHHILESKE
-953 AVTPLMERVP
+953 AVTPLMKRVP

-978 RMILETSDRFTVV
+978 RMILETKDRFTVV

-1008 AVNMLPASERPR
+1008 AVNLLPESERPR

-1030 VGEMRSAGVDAQTLA
+1030 VGEMRSAGVEAQTLA

-1079 DMARAYALIAAG
+1079 DMARACALIAAG

-1122 DVVIMKEIV
+1122 DVAIMKEIV
-1131 RQTPELREAVYS
+1131 RQTPELRDAVYS
-1143 LINRDVERALSG
+1143 LINRDVNKALSG
-1155 LESVK
+1155 LENVK
-1160 PSQVPRQ
+1160 PVQVPRLK
-1167 EGAWAPEHSVTEFSH
+1167 GAWAPENSVTEFSRLQERELAKAA
-1182 SQEAKLAEAQQ
+1182 QEAEK
-1193 KAMLKGETFPDV
+1193 KGEAFPDV
-1205 PMTLY
+1205 PVTLY

-1218 GRTPEAREQTLIV
+1218 GRTPDAREQTLIV
-1231 THLNEDRR
+1231 THLNADRR
-1239 VLNSMIHDAREKA
+1239 VLNSMIQDALAKP
-1252 GELGKEQV
+1252 GEQQV
-1260 MVPVLNTAN
+1260 TVPVLTTAN

-1278 STWENNPD
+1278 STWEAHPG

-1291 DSVYHRIAGISKDDG
+1291 DNVYHRIAGISKEDG
-1306 LITLEDAEGNTRLIS
+1306 LITLEDKAGNTRLIS
-1321 PREAVAEGVTL
+1321 PREAAAEGVTL
-1332 YTPDKIRVGTGDRM
+1332 YNPETIRVGAGDRM

-1375 SDGQQT
+1375 SDGKQT
-1381 RVIRPGQERAEQHID
+1381 RVVRPGLDRAEQHID

-1420 EGNRKLMAGF
+1420 EGGRKQMAGF

-1436 LSRMKQHVQVYTDNR
+1436 LSRMKLHVQVYTDDR
-1451 QGWTDAINNAVQ
+1451 QGWVKAINSAEQ

-1473 KPDREV
+1473 KSEREM
-1479 MNAQRLFSTA
+1479 MNAERLFSTA
-1489 RELRDVAAGRAVLR
+1489 RELRGVAAGRAVLR
-1503 QAGLAGGDSPA
+1503 NAGLAQGDSRA
-1514 RFIAPGRKYPQPYVA
+1514 RFITPGRKYPQPYVA

-1541 IWLNPLTTDDGN
+1541 IWLNPLTTDDGA

-1559 GEGRVKGSGDA
+1559 GEGRVKGSEEA

-1615 NPGAITGGRVWGI
+1615 NPGAMTGGRVWGDI
-1628 SRITASSRGPEM
+1628 PDNSVQPGAGNGEPVTAEVLAQRQAEEAIRRETERRADEIVRKM
-1640 ANRSRQRYWHS
+1640 AEDKPDLPD
-1651 GRLKRPSAVKRN
+1651 GKTELAVREI
-1663 AAQMKL
+1663 AGQE
-1669 SGKWQRTNLT
+1669 R
-1679 CRTAKQSWL
+1679 
-1688 SGILPDRSVT
+1688 DRSVT
-1698 GLPYLNGK
+1698 PEREAALPE
-1706 PHCRRVCCVNHNG
+1706 
-1719 SGKRSGRLPGKICCR
+1719 
-1734 SVCSRWSGIWFVTC
+1734 SVLREPPRERDAV
-1748 RKRKPWAE
+1748 RE
-1756 TDTGRQTLM
+1756 V
-1765 TTDNTNTTR
+1765 
-1774 NDSLAA
+1774 A
-1780 RTDTWLQSFLVWSP
+1780 RENLLQ
-1794 GQRDIIK
+1794 
-1801 TVALVLMVLDH
+1801 
-1812 INLIFQLKQE
+1812 
-1822 WMFLAGRGA
+1822 
-1831 FPLFALVWGLNLS
+1831 
-1844 RHAHIRQPA
+1844 
-1853 INRLWGWGI
+1853 
-1862 IAQFA
+1862 
-1867 YYLAGF
+1867 
-1873 PWYEGNI
+1873 
-1880 LFAFAVAAQV
+1880 
-1890 LTWCE
+1890 
-1895 TRSGWRTAAAILL
+1895 
-1908 MALWGPLSGTSYGI
+1908 
-1922 AGLLMLAVSYRLYRA
+1922 
-1937 EDRAERL
+1937 ERL
-1944 ALLAC
+1944 QQMERDMVRDLQKEK
-1949 LLAVI
+1949 
-1954 PALNLASSDA
+1954 
-1964 AAVAGLVMTVLT
+1964 T
-1976 VGLVSCAG
+1976 
-1984 KSLPRFWPGDFF
+1984 PGGD
-1996 PVFYACHLAVLG
+1996 
-2008 VLAL
+2008 

>member
-1 MLSFS
+1 MNNPLEAVTQAVNSL
-6 VVKSAG
+6 VTALKLPDESAK
-12 SAGNYYTDKDNYY
+12 ANE
-25 VLGSMGE
+25 VLGEMSFPQFSRLLPYRDYNQESGLFMNDTTMGFMLEAIPINGANESIVEALDHMLRTKLPRGVPFCIHLMSSQLVGDRIEYGLREFSWSGEQAE
-32 RWAGQGAEQ
+32 RFNAITRAYYMNAAATQFPLPEGMNLPLTLRHYRVFFSYCSPSKKKSRADILEMENLVKIIRASLQGA
-41 LGLQGSVDK
+41 SI
-50 DVFTR
+50 T
-55 LLEGRLPDGADLS
+55 
-68 RMQDGS
+68 
-74 NKHRPGYDLTFSAP
+74 T
-88 KSVSMMAMLG
+88 
-98 GDKRLIDAHNQA
+98 QA
-110 VDFAVRQVE
+110 VDAQAFIDIVGEMINHNPDSLYPKRRQLDPYSDLNYQCVEDSFDLKVRADYLTLGLRE
-119 ALASTRVM
+119 KGRNSTARILNFHLARNP
-127 TDGQSETVLTGNL
+127 E
-140 VMALFNHDTSRDQ
+140 
-153 DPQLHTHVVV
+153 
-163 ANVTQHNGEW
+163 
-173 KTLSSDKVGKTGFS
+173 
-187 ENVLANRIA
+187 IA
-196 FGKIYQSELRQRVEA
+196 FLWNMADNYSNLLNPELSISCPFILTLTLVVEDQVKTHSEANLKYMDLEKKSKTSYAKWFPSVEKEAKEWGELRQRLGSGQSSVVSYFLNITAFCKDNNETALEVEQDILNSFRKNGFELISPRFNHMRNFLTCLPFMA
-211 LGYETEVVGK
+211 GKGLFKQLKEAGVVQRA
-221 HGMWEMPGVPVEA
+221 ESFNVANLMP
-234 FSSRSQAIRE
+234 
-244 AVGEDASLKSR
+244 L
-255 DVAALDT
+255 VADT

-269 DPEIR
+269 DPEVR

-301 IRTQAPGP
+301 TRTQAPG
-309 ASQDGPDVQQAVT
+309 AVSQEGPDVQQAVT

-492 QLQEGMVFTPGSTVI
+492 QLLEGMAFTPGSTVI

-550 MKDAGVNTYRWQ
+550 MKDAGVNSYRWQ

-576 RNVRYDRLAG
+576 RNVRYARLAG

-731 GGDRLQVASVSEDAM
+731 GGDRLQVTSVSEDAM

-752 RAEPATLPV
+752 RAEPASLPV

-843 RAGETSLETAISLQ
+843 RAGEILLETAISLQ
-857 KTGLHTPAQQA
+857 KAGLHTPAQQA

-888 LTEAKSFAAEGTGFT
+888 LTEAKSFAAEGTSFT
-903 ELGGEINAQI
+903 DLGGEINAQI

-963 GELMETLTSGQRAAT
+963 GELMEKLTSGQRAAT

-1008 AVNMLPASERPR
+1008 AVNMLPESGRPR

-1122 DVVIMKEIV
+1122 DVAIMKEIV

-1193 KAMLKGETFPDV
+1193 KAMLKGEAFPDV

-1278 STWENNPD
+1278 STWETHRD
-1286 ALALV
+1286 ALVLV
-1291 DSVYHRIAGISKDDG
+1291 DNVYHRIAGISKDDG
-1306 LITLEDAEGNTRLIS
+1306 LITLQDAEGNTRLIS

-1332 YTPDKIRVGTGDRM
+1332 YTPDTIRVGAGDRM

-1375 SDGQQT
+1375 SGRQQT
-1381 RVIRPGQERAEQHID
+1381 RVIRPAQERAEQHID

-1420 EGNRKLMAGF
+1420 EGSRKLMAGF

-1463 KGTAHDVLEP
+1463 KGTAHDVFEP

-1479 MNAQRLFSTA
+1479 MNAERLFSTA

-1615 NPGAITGGRVWGI
+1615 NPGAITGGRVWGDI
-1628 SRITASSRGPEM
+1628 PDNSVQPGAGNGEPVTAEVLAQRQAEEAIRRETVRRADEIVRKM
-1640 ANRSRQRYWHS
+1640 AEN
-1651 GRLKRPSAVKRN
+1651 KPD
-1663 AAQMKL
+1663 
-1669 SGKWQRTNLT
+1669 
-1679 CRTAKQSWL
+1679 
-1688 SGILPDRSVT
+1688 LPDS
-1698 GLPYLNGK
+1698 
-1706 PHCRRVCCVNHNG
+1706 
-1719 SGKRSGRLPGKICCR
+1719 
-1734 SVCSRWSGIWFVTC
+1734 
-1748 RKRKPWAE
+1748 
-1756 TDTGRQTLM
+1756 
-1765 TTDNTNTTR
+1765 
-1774 NDSLAA
+1774 
-1780 RTDTWLQSFLVWSP
+1780 
-1794 GQRDIIK
+1794 K
-1801 TVALVLMVLDH
+1801 TE
-1812 INLIFQLKQE
+1812 Q
-1822 WMFLAGRGA
+1822 
-1831 FPLFALVWGLNLS
+1831 
-1844 RHAHIRQPA
+1844 
-1853 INRLWGWGI
+1853 
-1862 IAQFA
+1862 
-1867 YYLAGF
+1867 
-1873 PWYEGNI
+1873 
-1880 LFAFAVAAQV
+1880 AVR
-1890 LTWCE
+1890 E
-1895 TRSGWRTAAAILL
+1895 
-1908 MALWGPLSGTSYGI
+1908 I
-1922 AGLLMLAVSYRLYRA
+1922 AGQERDRSAISEREAALPESVLRESQREREAVREIARENLLQ
-1937 EDRAERL
+1937 ERL
-1944 ALLAC
+1944 QQMERDMVRDLQKEKTL
-1949 LLAVI
+1949 
-1954 PALNLASSDA
+1954 
-1964 AAVAGLVMTVLT
+1964 G
-1976 VGLVSCAG
+1976 
-1984 KSLPRFWPGDFF
+1984 GD
-1996 PVFYACHLAVLG
+1996 
-2008 VLAL
+2008 

>member
-1 MLSFS
+1 MMSIAQ
-6 VVKSAG
+6 VRSAG
-12 SAGNYYTDKDNYY
+12 SAGNYYTDRDNYY
-25 VLGSMGE
+25 VLGSMEE
-32 RWAGQGAEQ
+32 RWAGKGAEQ

-55 LLEGRLPDGADLS
+55 ILEGRLPDGSDLS
-68 RMQDGS
+68 HMQDGS

-98 GDKRLIDAHNQA
+98 GDKRLIEAHNQA

-127 TDGQSETVLTGNL
+127 TDGQSETLLTGNL

-153 DPQLHTHVVV
+153 EPQLHTHAVV

-173 KTLSSDKVGKTGFS
+173 KTLSSDKVGKTGFI
-187 ENVLANRIA
+187 ENVYANQIA
-196 FGKIYQSELRQRVEA
+196 FGRLYREKLKEQVEA

-234 FSSRSQAIRE
+234 FSGRSQTIRE

-269 DPEIR
+269 DPEVR
-274 MAEWMQTLKE
+274 MAEWMQTLKD

-289 RAYRDAADQRAE
+289 RAYRESAEQRAE
-301 IRTQAPGP
+301 TRTQAPESVSP
-309 ASQDGPDVQQAVT
+309 DGPDVQQAVT

-387 LDELSVRALSRD
+387 LDELSVRSLSRD

-426 LAQDRPSLAIVSG
+426 LAQDRPSLAIISG

-444 GQRERVAELVMM
+444 GQRERVAELAMM

-470 RRSQMNLKQD
+470 RRSQMNLTQD
-480 ERLSGELITGRR
+480 ERLAGELITGRR
-492 QLQEGMVFTPGSTVI
+492 QLQESLAFTPGSTVI

-576 RNVRYDRLAG
+576 RNARYARLAG
-586 DFAASVKAGEESV
+586 DFVASVKAGEESV

-615 RSELKTQGVLGH
+615 RSELKTQGVLGQA
-627 PEVTMTALSPV
+627 EVTMTALSPV

-648 DMYRPGMVMEQWNPE
+648 DMYRTGMVMEQWSPE
-663 TRSHDRYVIDRVTA
+663 TRRHDRYVIDRVTA
-677 QSHSLTLRD
+677 QSNSLTLRD

-702 WSLFRPEKMPVADG
+702 WSLFRPEKMAVADG

-731 GGDRLQVASVSEDAM
+731 GGDRLQVSSVSEDTM

-752 RAEPATLPV
+752 RAEPASLPV
-761 ADSPF
+761 GDSPF
-766 TALKLENGWVETPG
+766 TALKLESGWVETPG

-785 SATVFA
+785 SAKVFA
-791 SVTQMAMDNATLNGL
+791 SVTQMAMDTATLNGL

-821 TRTAEKLA
+821 VRTAEKLS
-829 RHPSFTVVSEQIKA
+829 RHPSFTVVSSQIKA

-857 KTGLHTPAQQA
+857 KAGLHTPAQQA
-868 IHLALPVLESKN
+868 IHLAIPVVESKN
-880 LAFSMVDL
+880 LAFSQVDL
-888 LTEAKSFAAEGTGFT
+888 LTEAKSFAAEGTGFAD
-903 ELGGEINAQI
+903 LGREIDAQI
-913 KRGDLLYVD
+913 KRGDLLHVD
-922 VAKGYGTGLL
+922 VAKGYGTDLL
-932 VSRASY
+932 ISRASY
-938 EAEKSILRHILEGKE
+938 EAEKSILHHILEGKE

-978 RMILETSDRFTVV
+978 RMILETKDRFTVV

-997 GKTTQFRAVMS
+997 GKTTQLRAVMS
-1008 AVNMLPASERPR
+1008 AVNLLPEGERPR

-1030 VGEMRSAGVDAQTLA
+1030 VGEMRSAGVEAQTLA

-1079 DMARAYALIAAG
+1079 DMARACALIAAG

-1122 DVVIMKEIV
+1122 DVAIMKEIV
-1131 RQTPELREAVYS
+1131 RQTPELRDAVYS
-1143 LINRDVERALSG
+1143 LINRDVNKALSG
-1155 LESVK
+1155 LENVK
-1160 PSQVPRQ
+1160 PVQVPRLK
-1167 EGAWAPEHSVTEFSH
+1167 GAWAPENSVTEFSRLQERELAKAA
-1182 SQEAKLAEAQQ
+1182 QEAEK
-1193 KAMLKGETFPDV
+1193 KGEAFPDV
-1205 PMTLY
+1205 PVTLY

-1218 GRTPEAREQTLIV
+1218 GRTPDAREQTLIV
-1231 THLNEDRR
+1231 THLNADRR
-1239 VLNSMIHDAREKA
+1239 VLNSMIQDALAKP
-1252 GELGKEQV
+1252 GEQQV
-1260 MVPVLNTAN
+1260 TVPVLTTAN

-1278 STWENNPD
+1278 STWEAHPG

-1291 DSVYHRIAGISKDDG
+1291 DNVYHRIAGISKEDG
-1306 LITLEDAEGNTRLIS
+1306 LITLEDKAGNTRLIS
-1321 PREAVAEGVTL
+1321 PREAAAEGVTL
-1332 YTPDKIRVGTGDRM
+1332 YNPETIRVGAGDRM

-1375 SDGQQT
+1375 SDGKQT
-1381 RVIRPGQERAEQHID
+1381 RVVRPGLDRAEQHID

-1420 EGNRKLMAGF
+1420 EGGRKQMAGF

-1436 LSRMKQHVQVYTDNR
+1436 LSRMKLHVQVYTDDR
-1451 QGWTDAINNAVQ
+1451 QGWVKAINSAEQ
-1463 KGTAHDVLEP
+1463 KGTVHDVLEP
-1473 KPDREV
+1473 KSEREM
-1479 MNAQRLFSTA
+1479 MNAERLFSTA
-1489 RELRDVAAGRAVLR
+1489 RELRGVAAGRAVLR
-1503 QAGLAGGDSPA
+1503 NAGLAQGDSRA
-1514 RFIAPGRKYPQPYVA
+1514 RFITPGRKYPQPYVA

-1541 IWLNPLTTDDGN
+1541 IWLNPLTTDDGA
-1553 GLRGFS
+1553 GLRGFC
-1559 GEGRVKGSGDA
+1559 GEGRVKGSEEA

-1615 NPGAITGGRVWGI
+1615 NPGAMTGGRVWGDI
-1628 SRITASSRGPEM
+1628 PDNSVQPGAGNGEPVTAEVLAQRQAEEAIRRETERRADEIVRKM
-1640 ANRSRQRYWHS
+1640 AEDKSDLPD
-1651 GRLKRPSAVKRN
+1651 GKTELAVREI
-1663 AAQMKL
+1663 AGQE
-1669 SGKWQRTNLT
+1669 R
-1679 CRTAKQSWL
+1679 
-1688 SGILPDRSVT
+1688 DRSVT
-1698 GLPYLNGK
+1698 PEREAALPE
-1706 PHCRRVCCVNHNG
+1706 
-1719 SGKRSGRLPGKICCR
+1719 
-1734 SVCSRWSGIWFVTC
+1734 SVLREPQRERDAV
-1748 RKRKPWAE
+1748 RE
-1756 TDTGRQTLM
+1756 V
-1765 TTDNTNTTR
+1765 
-1774 NDSLAA
+1774 A
-1780 RTDTWLQSFLVWSP
+1780 RENLLQ
-1794 GQRDIIK
+1794 
-1801 TVALVLMVLDH
+1801 
-1812 INLIFQLKQE
+1812 
-1822 WMFLAGRGA
+1822 
-1831 FPLFALVWGLNLS
+1831 
-1844 RHAHIRQPA
+1844 
-1853 INRLWGWGI
+1853 
-1862 IAQFA
+1862 
-1867 YYLAGF
+1867 
-1873 PWYEGNI
+1873 
-1880 LFAFAVAAQV
+1880 
-1890 LTWCE
+1890 
-1895 TRSGWRTAAAILL
+1895 
-1908 MALWGPLSGTSYGI
+1908 
-1922 AGLLMLAVSYRLYRA
+1922 
-1937 EDRAERL
+1937 ERL
-1944 ALLAC
+1944 QQMERDMVRDLQKEK
-1949 LLAVI
+1949 
-1954 PALNLASSDA
+1954 
-1964 AAVAGLVMTVLT
+1964 T
-1976 VGLVSCAG
+1976 
-1984 KSLPRFWPGDFF
+1984 PGGD
-1996 PVFYACHLAVLG
+1996 
-2008 VLAL
+2008 

>member
-1 MLSFS
+1 MMSIAQ
-6 VVKSAG
+6 VRSAG

-32 RWAGQGAEQ
+32 RWAGRGAEQ

-55 LLEGRLPDGADLS
+55 LLEGKLPDGADLS

-88 KSVSMMAMLG
+88 KSVSVMAMLG

-153 DPQLHTHVVV
+153 EPQLHTHAVV

-173 KTLSSDKVGKTGFS
+173 KTLSSDKVGKTGFI
-187 ENVLANRIA
+187 ENVYANQIA
-196 FGKIYQSELRQRVEA
+196 FGRLYREKLKEQVEA

-234 FSSRSQAIRE
+234 FSGRSQAIRE

-269 DPEIR
+269 DPEVR

-301 IRTQAPGP
+301 TRTQTPGP

-492 QLQEGMVFTPGSTVI
+492 QLQEGM
-507 VDQGEKLSLKET
+507 
-519 LTLLDGAARHN
+519 
-530 VQVLIT
+530 
-536 DSGQR
+536 
-541 TGTGSALMA
+541 
-550 MKDAGVNTYRWQ
+550 
-562 GGEQRP
+562 
-568 ATIISEPD
+568 
-576 RNVRYDRLAG
+576 
-586 DFAASVKAGEESV
+586 
-599 AQVSGVREQAI
+599 
-610 LTQAI
+610 
-615 RSELKTQGVLGH
+615 
-627 PEVTMTALSPV
+627 
-638 WLDSRSRYLR
+638 
-648 DMYRPGMVMEQWNPE
+648 
-663 TRSHDRYVIDRVTA
+663 
-677 QSHSLTLRD
+677 
-686 AQGETQVVR
+686 
-695 ISSLDSS
+695 
-702 WSLFRPEKMPVADG
+702 
-716 ERLRVTGKIPGLRVS
+716 
-731 GGDRLQVASVSEDAM
+731 

-752 RAEPATLPV
+752 RAEPASLPV
-761 ADSPF
+761 SDSPF
-766 TALKLENGWVETPG
+766 MALKLENGWVETPG

-785 SATVFA
+785 SAKVFA

-843 RAGETSLETAISLQ
+843 RAGETLLESAISHQ
-857 KTGLHTPAQQA
+857 KSALHTPAQQA

-1008 AVNMLPASERPR
+1008 AVNMLPESERPR

-1122 DVVIMKEIV
+1122 DVAIMKEIV

-1167 EGAWAPEHSVTEFSH
+1167 EGAWVPEHSVTEFSH

-1193 KAMLKGETFPDV
+1193 KAMLKGEAFPDI

-1278 STWENNPD
+1278 STWETHRD

-1291 DSVYHRIAGISKDDG
+1291 DNVYHRIAGISKDDG
-1306 LITLEDAEGNTRLIS
+1306 LITLQDAEGNTRLIS

-1332 YTPDKIRVGTGDRM
+1332 YTPDTIRVGTGDRM

-1381 RVIRPGQERAEQHID
+1381 RVIRPGQERAEQHIG

-1420 EGNRKLMAGF
+1420 EGNRKQMAGF

-1473 KPDREV
+1473 KSDREV
-1479 MNAQRLFSTA
+1479 MNAERLFSTA
-1489 RELRDVAAGRAVLR
+1489 RELRDVVAGRAVLR

-1615 NPGAITGGRVWGI
+1615 NPGAITGGRVWGDI
-1628 SRITASSRGPEM
+1628 PNSSVQPGAGNGEPVTAEVLAQRQAEEAIRRETERRADEIVRKM
-1640 ANRSRQRYWHS
+1640 AEN
-1651 GRLKRPSAVKRN
+1651 KPD
-1663 AAQMKL
+1663 
-1669 SGKWQRTNLT
+1669 
-1679 CRTAKQSWL
+1679 
-1688 SGILPDRSVT
+1688 LPD
-1698 GLPYLNGK
+1698 GK
-1706 PHCRRVCCVNHNG
+1706 TEQAV
-1719 SGKRSGRLPGKICCR
+1719 
-1734 SVCSRWSGIWFVTC
+1734 
-1748 RKRKPWAE
+1748 
-1756 TDTGRQTLM
+1756 
-1765 TTDNTNTTR
+1765 
-1774 NDSLAA
+1774 
-1780 RTDTWLQSFLVWSP
+1780 
-1794 GQRDIIK
+1794 RD
-1801 TVALVLMVLDH
+1801 
-1812 INLIFQLKQE
+1812 
-1822 WMFLAGRGA
+1822 
-1831 FPLFALVWGLNLS
+1831 
-1844 RHAHIRQPA
+1844 
-1853 INRLWGWGI
+1853 
-1862 IAQFA
+1862 
-1867 YYLAGF
+1867 
-1873 PWYEGNI
+1873 
-1880 LFAFAVAAQV
+1880 
-1890 LTWCE
+1890 
-1895 TRSGWRTAAAILL
+1895 
-1908 MALWGPLSGTSYGI
+1908 I
-1922 AGLLMLAVSYRLYRA
+1922 AGLERDRSAISEREAALPESVLREPQRVREAVREVARENLLQ
-1937 EDRAERL
+1937 ERL
-1944 ALLAC
+1944 QQMERDMVRDLQKEKTL
-1949 LLAVI
+1949 
-1954 PALNLASSDA
+1954 
-1964 AAVAGLVMTVLT
+1964 G
-1976 VGLVSCAG
+1976 
-1984 KSLPRFWPGDFF
+1984 GD
-1996 PVFYACHLAVLG
+1996 
-2008 VLAL
+2008 

>member
-1 MLSFS
+1 MMSIAQ
-6 VVKSAG
+6 VRSAG

-32 RWAGQGAEQ
+32 RWAGRGAEQ

-153 DPQLHTHVVV
+153 EPQLHTHTVV

-173 KTLSSDKVGKTGFS
+173 KTLSSDKVGKTGFI
-187 ENVLANRIA
+187 ENVYANQIA
-196 FGKIYQSELRQRVEA
+196 FGRLYREKLKEQVEA

-234 FSSRSQAIRE
+234 FSGRSQAIRE

-269 DPEIR
+269 DPEVR

-301 IRTQAPGP
+301 TRTQAPG
-309 ASQDGPDVQQAVT
+309 AVSQEGPDVQQAVT

-492 QLQEGMVFTPGSTVI
+492 QLLEGMAFTPGSTVI

-550 MKDAGVNTYRWQ
+550 MKDAGVNSYRWQ

-576 RNVRYDRLAG
+576 RNVRYARLAG

-663 TRSHDRYVIDRVTA
+663 TRSHDRYVIDRV
-677 QSHSLTLRD
+677 
-686 AQGETQVVR
+686 
-695 ISSLDSS
+695 LD
-702 WSLFRPEKMPVADG
+702 
-716 ERLRVTGKIPGLRVS
+716 
-731 GGDRLQVASVSEDAM
+731 
-746 TVVVPG
+746 
-752 RAEPATLPV
+752 
-761 ADSPF
+761 
-766 TALKLENGWVETPG
+766 
-780 HSVSD
+780 H
-785 SATVFA
+785 
-791 SVTQMAMDNATLNGL
+791 
-806 ARSGRDVRLYSSLDE
+806 
-821 TRTAEKLA
+821 
-829 RHPSFTVVSEQIKA
+829 
-843 RAGETSLETAISLQ
+843 
-857 KTGLHTPAQQA
+857 
-868 IHLALPVLESKN
+868 
-880 LAFSMVDL
+880 
-888 LTEAKSFAAEGTGFT
+888 
-903 ELGGEINAQI
+903 
-913 KRGDLLYVD
+913 
-922 VAKGYGTGLL
+922 
-932 VSRASY
+932 
-938 EAEKSILRHILEGKE
+938 
-953 AVTPLMERVP
+953 
-963 GELMETLTSGQRAAT
+963 
-978 RMILETSDRFTVV
+978 
-991 QGYAGV
+991 
-997 GKTTQFRAVMS
+997 
-1008 AVNMLPASERPR
+1008 
-1020 VVGLGPTHRA
+1020 
-1030 VGEMRSAGVDAQTLA
+1030 
-1045 SFLHDTQLQQRS
+1045 
-1057 GETPDFSNTLFL
+1057 
-1069 LDESSMVGNT
+1069 
-1079 DMARAYALIAAG
+1079 
-1091 GGRAVAS
+1091 
-1098 GDTDQLQAIAPGQP
+1098 
-1112 FRLQQTRSAA
+1112 
-1122 DVVIMKEIV
+1122 
-1131 RQTPELREAVYS
+1131 
-1143 LINRDVERALSG
+1143 
-1155 LESVK
+1155 
-1160 PSQVPRQ
+1160 
-1167 EGAWAPEHSVTEFSH
+1167 
-1182 SQEAKLAEAQQ
+1182 
-1193 KAMLKGETFPDV
+1193 
-1205 PMTLY
+1205 
-1210 EAIVRDYT
+1210 
-1218 GRTPEAREQTLIV
+1218 
-1231 THLNEDRR
+1231 
-1239 VLNSMIHDAREKA
+1239 
-1252 GELGKEQV
+1252 
-1260 MVPVLNTAN
+1260 
-1269 IRDGELRRL
+1269 
-1278 STWENNPD
+1278 
-1286 ALALV
+1286 
-1291 DSVYHRIAGISKDDG
+1291 
-1306 LITLEDAEGNTRLIS
+1306 
-1321 PREAVAEGVTL
+1321 
-1332 YTPDKIRVGTGDRM
+1332 
-1346 RFTKS
+1346 
-1351 DRERGYVANSVW
+1351 
-1363 TVTAVSGDSVTL
+1363 
-1375 SDGQQT
+1375 
-1381 RVIRPGQERAEQHID
+1381 
-1396 LAYAITAHGAQGAS
+1396 
-1410 ETFAIALEGT
+1410 
-1420 EGNRKLMAGF
+1420 
-1430 ESAYVA
+1430 
-1436 LSRMKQHVQVYTDNR
+1436 
-1451 QGWTDAINNAVQ
+1451 
-1463 KGTAHDVLEP
+1463 
-1473 KPDREV
+1473 
-1479 MNAQRLFSTA
+1479 
-1489 RELRDVAAGRAVLR
+1489 
-1503 QAGLAGGDSPA
+1503 
-1514 RFIAPGRKYPQPYVA
+1514 
-1529 LPAFDRNGKSAG
+1529 
-1541 IWLNPLTTDDGN
+1541 
-1553 GLRGFS
+1553 
-1559 GEGRVKGSGDA
+1559 
-1570 QFVAL
+1570 
-1575 QGSRNGESLLADN
+1575 
-1588 MQDGVRIARDNPDS
+1588 
-1602 GVVVRIAG
+1602 
-1610 EGRPW
+1610 
-1615 NPGAITGGRVWGI
+1615 
-1628 SRITASSRGPEM
+1628 
-1640 ANRSRQRYWHS
+1640 ANR
-1651 GRLKRPSAVKRN
+1651 
-1663 AAQMKL
+1663 
-1669 SGKWQRTNLT
+1669 
-1679 CRTAKQSWL
+1679 
-1688 SGILPDRSVT
+1688 ILHLD
-1698 GLPYLNGK
+1698 
-1706 PHCRRVCCVNHNG
+1706 
-1719 SGKRSGRLPGKICCR
+1719 
-1734 SVCSRWSGIWFVTC
+1734 
-1748 RKRKPWAE
+1748 
-1756 TDTGRQTLM
+1756 QT
-1765 TTDNTNTTR
+1765 
-1774 NDSLAA
+1774 
-1780 RTDTWLQSFLVWSP
+1780 
-1794 GQRDIIK
+1794 
-1801 TVALVLMVLDH
+1801 
-1812 INLIFQLKQE
+1812 

-1844 RHAHIRQPA
+1844 RHAHIQQVA
-1853 INRLWGWGI
+1853 INRLWGWAV

-1867 YYLAGF
+1867 YYLADF

-1922 AGLLMLAVSYRLYRA
+1922 AGLLMLAVSHRLYRA

-1944 ALLAC
+1944 ALVAC

-1954 PALNLASSDA
+1954 PALNLATSDA

-1996 PVFYACHLAVLG
+1996 PTFYACHLAVLG

>member
-1 MLSFS
+1 MY
-6 VVKSAG
+6 A
-12 SAGNYYTDKDNYY
+12 
-25 VLGSMGE
+25 
-32 RWAGQGAEQ
+32 
-41 LGLQGSVDK
+41 
-50 DVFTR
+50 
-55 LLEGRLPDGADLS
+55 
-68 RMQDGS
+68 
-74 NKHRPGYDLTFSAP
+74 
-88 KSVSMMAMLG
+88 
-98 GDKRLIDAHNQA
+98 NQ
-110 VDFAVRQVE
+110 
-119 ALASTRVM
+119 
-127 TDGQSETVLTGNL
+127 
-140 VMALFNHDTSRDQ
+140 
-153 DPQLHTHVVV
+153 
-163 ANVTQHNGEW
+163 
-173 KTLSSDKVGKTGFS
+173 
-187 ENVLANRIA
+187 IA
-196 FGKIYQSELRQRVEA
+196 FGRLYREKLKEQVEA

-234 FSSRSQAIRE
+234 FSGRSQAIRE

-269 DPEIR
+269 DPEVR

-301 IRTQAPGP
+301 TRTQTPGP

-444 GQRERVAELVMM
+444 GQRERV
-456 AREQGREVQIIAAD
+456 
-470 RRSQMNLKQD
+470 
-480 ERLSGELITGRR
+480 
-492 QLQEGMVFTPGSTVI
+492 
-507 VDQGEKLSLKET
+507 
-519 LTLLDGAARHN
+519 
-530 VQVLIT
+530 
-536 DSGQR
+536 
-541 TGTGSALMA
+541 
-550 MKDAGVNTYRWQ
+550 
-562 GGEQRP
+562 
-568 ATIISEPD
+568 
-576 RNVRYDRLAG
+576 
-586 DFAASVKAGEESV
+586 
-599 AQVSGVREQAI
+599 
-610 LTQAI
+610 
-615 RSELKTQGVLGH
+615 
-627 PEVTMTALSPV
+627 
-638 WLDSRSRYLR
+638 
-648 DMYRPGMVMEQWNPE
+648 
-663 TRSHDRYVIDRVTA
+663 
-677 QSHSLTLRD
+677 
-686 AQGETQVVR
+686 VR

-761 ADSPF
+761 SDSPF
-766 TALKLENGWVETPG
+766 MALKLENGWVETPG

-785 SATVFA
+785 SAKVFA

-843 RAGETSLETAISLQ
+843 RAGETLLETAISLQ

-868 IHLALPVLESKN
+868 IHLALPVVESKN

-888 LTEAKSFAAEGTGFT
+888 LTEAKSFAAEGTSFT

-963 GELMETLTSGQRAAT
+963 GELMEKLTSGQRAAT

-1008 AVNMLPASERPR
+1008 AVNMLPESERPR

-1045 SFLHDTQLQQRS
+1045 SFLHDTQLLQRS
-1057 GETPDFSNTLFL
+1057 GETPNFSNTLFL

-1122 DVVIMKEIV
+1122 DVAIMKEIV

-1167 EGAWAPEHSVTEFSH
+1167 EGAWVPEHSVTEFSH

-1193 KAMLKGETFPDV
+1193 KAMLKGEAFPDI

-1260 MVPVLNTAN
+1260 MAPVLNTAN
-1269 IRDGELRRL
+1269 IRDGEFPTL
-1278 STWENNPD
+1278 S
-1286 ALALV
+1286 LL
-1291 DSVYHRIAGISKDDG
+1291 SVFH
-1306 LITLEDAEGNTRLIS
+1306 S
-1321 PREAVAEGVTL
+1321 PLCCVTL
-1332 YTPDKIRVGTGDRM
+1332 AT
-1346 RFTKS
+1346 
-1351 DRERGYVANSVW
+1351 
-1363 TVTAVSGDSVTL
+1363 TACVC
-1375 SDGQQT
+1375 
-1381 RVIRPGQERAEQHID
+1381 
-1396 LAYAITAHGAQGAS
+1396 
-1410 ETFAIALEGT
+1410 
-1420 EGNRKLMAGF
+1420 NC
-1430 ESAYVA
+1430 
-1436 LSRMKQHVQVYTDNR
+1436 
-1451 QGWTDAINNAVQ
+1451 
-1463 KGTAHDVLEP
+1463 
-1473 KPDREV
+1473 
-1479 MNAQRLFSTA
+1479 
-1489 RELRDVAAGRAVLR
+1489 
-1503 QAGLAGGDSPA
+1503 
-1514 RFIAPGRKYPQPYVA
+1514 
-1529 LPAFDRNGKSAG
+1529 
-1541 IWLNPLTTDDGN
+1541 
-1553 GLRGFS
+1553 
-1559 GEGRVKGSGDA
+1559 GS
-1570 QFVAL
+1570 
-1575 QGSRNGESLLADN
+1575 
-1588 MQDGVRIARDNPDS
+1588 
-1602 GVVVRIAG
+1602 
-1610 EGRPW
+1610 
-1615 NPGAITGGRVWGI
+1615 
-1628 SRITASSRGPEM
+1628 
-1640 ANRSRQRYWHS
+1640 
-1651 GRLKRPSAVKRN
+1651 
-1663 AAQMKL
+1663 
-1669 SGKWQRTNLT
+1669 
-1679 CRTAKQSWL
+1679 
-1688 SGILPDRSVT
+1688 
-1698 GLPYLNGK
+1698 
-1706 PHCRRVCCVNHNG
+1706 
-1719 SGKRSGRLPGKICCR
+1719 
-1734 SVCSRWSGIWFVTC
+1734 
-1748 RKRKPWAE
+1748 
-1756 TDTGRQTLM
+1756 
-1765 TTDNTNTTR
+1765 
-1774 NDSLAA
+1774 
-1780 RTDTWLQSFLVWSP
+1780 
-1794 GQRDIIK
+1794 
-1801 TVALVLMVLDH
+1801 
-1812 INLIFQLKQE
+1812 
-1822 WMFLAGRGA
+1822 
-1831 FPLFALVWGLNLS
+1831 
-1844 RHAHIRQPA
+1844 
-1853 INRLWGWGI
+1853 
-1862 IAQFA
+1862 
-1867 YYLAGF
+1867 
-1873 PWYEGNI
+1873 
-1880 LFAFAVAAQV
+1880 
-1890 LTWCE
+1890 
-1895 TRSGWRTAAAILL
+1895 
-1908 MALWGPLSGTSYGI
+1908 
-1922 AGLLMLAVSYRLYRA
+1922 
-1937 EDRAERL
+1937 
-1944 ALLAC
+1944 
-1949 LLAVI
+1949 
-1954 PALNLASSDA
+1954 
-1964 AAVAGLVMTVLT
+1964 
-1976 VGLVSCAG
+1976 
-1984 KSLPRFWPGDFF
+1984 
-1996 PVFYACHLAVLG
+1996 
-2008 VLAL
+2008 

>member
-1 MLSFS
+1 MMSIAQ
-6 VVKSAG
+6 VRSAG

-68 RMQDGS
+68 RMQDGR
-74 NKHRPGYDLTFSAP
+74 NRHRPGYDLTFSAP

-98 GDKRLIDAHNQA
+98 GDKRLIEAHNQA

-153 DPQLHTHVVV
+153 EPQLHTHAVV

-173 KTLSSDKVGKTGFS
+173 KTLSSDKVGKTGFI
-187 ENVLANRIA
+187 ENVYANQIA
-196 FGKIYQSELRQRVEA
+196 FGRLYREKLKEQVEA

-234 FSSRSQAIRE
+234 FSGRSQTIRE

-269 DPEIR
+269 DPEVR

-301 IRTQAPGP
+301 TRTQAPG
-309 ASQDGPDVQQAVT
+309 AVSLEGPDVQQAVT

-399 IMKQNRVTV
+399 IMKQNRVT
-408 HPEKS
+408 
-413 VPRTAGYSDAVSV
+413 
-426 LAQDRPSLAIVSG
+426 
-439 QGGAA
+439 
-444 GQRERVAELVMM
+444 
-456 AREQGREVQIIAAD
+456 
-470 RRSQMNLKQD
+470 
-480 ERLSGELITGRR
+480 
-492 QLQEGMVFTPGSTVI
+492 
-507 VDQGEKLSLKET
+507 
-519 LTLLDGAARHN
+519 LLDGAARHN

-576 RNVRYDRLAG
+576 RNVRYARLAG

-627 PEVTMTALSPV
+627 QEVTMTALSPV

-785 SATVFA
+785 SAKVFA

-843 RAGETSLETAISLQ
+843 RAGETLLETAISLQ
-857 KTGLHTPAQQA
+857 KAGLHTPAQQA
-868 IHLALPVLESKN
+868 IHLALPVVESKN

-888 LTEAKSFAAEGTGFT
+888 LTEAKSFAAEGTSFT

-963 GELMETLTSGQRAAT
+963 GELMEKLTSGQRAAT

-1008 AVNMLPASERPR
+1008 AVNMLPESERPR

-1045 SFLHDTQLQQRS
+1045 SFLHDTQLLQRS
-1057 GETPDFSNTLFL
+1057 GETPNFSNTLFL

-1122 DVVIMKEIV
+1122 DVAIMKEIV

-1167 EGAWAPEHSVTEFSH
+1167 EGAWV
-1182 SQEAKLAEAQQ
+1182 
-1193 KAMLKGETFPDV
+1193 
-1205 PMTLY
+1205 
-1210 EAIVRDYT
+1210 
-1218 GRTPEAREQTLIV
+1218 
-1231 THLNEDRR
+1231 
-1239 VLNSMIHDAREKA
+1239 
-1252 GELGKEQV
+1252 
-1260 MVPVLNTAN
+1260 
-1269 IRDGELRRL
+1269 
-1278 STWENNPD
+1278 
-1286 ALALV
+1286 
-1291 DSVYHRIAGISKDDG
+1291 
-1306 LITLEDAEGNTRLIS
+1306 
-1321 PREAVAEGVTL
+1321 
-1332 YTPDKIRVGTGDRM
+1332 
-1346 RFTKS
+1346 
-1351 DRERGYVANSVW
+1351 
-1363 TVTAVSGDSVTL
+1363 
-1375 SDGQQT
+1375 
-1381 RVIRPGQERAEQHID
+1381 
-1396 LAYAITAHGAQGAS
+1396 
-1410 ETFAIALEGT
+1410 
-1420 EGNRKLMAGF
+1420 
-1430 ESAYVA
+1430 
-1436 LSRMKQHVQVYTDNR
+1436 
-1451 QGWTDAINNAVQ
+1451 
-1463 KGTAHDVLEP
+1463 
-1473 KPDREV
+1473 
-1479 MNAQRLFSTA
+1479 
-1489 RELRDVAAGRAVLR
+1489 
-1503 QAGLAGGDSPA
+1503 
-1514 RFIAPGRKYPQPYVA
+1514 
-1529 LPAFDRNGKSAG
+1529 
-1541 IWLNPLTTDDGN
+1541 
-1553 GLRGFS
+1553 
-1559 GEGRVKGSGDA
+1559 
-1570 QFVAL
+1570 
-1575 QGSRNGESLLADN
+1575 
-1588 MQDGVRIARDNPDS
+1588 
-1602 GVVVRIAG
+1602 
-1610 EGRPW
+1610 
-1615 NPGAITGGRVWGI
+1615 
-1628 SRITASSRGPEM
+1628 
-1640 ANRSRQRYWHS
+1640 
-1651 GRLKRPSAVKRN
+1651 
-1663 AAQMKL
+1663 
-1669 SGKWQRTNLT
+1669 
-1679 CRTAKQSWL
+1679 
-1688 SGILPDRSVT
+1688 
-1698 GLPYLNGK
+1698 
-1706 PHCRRVCCVNHNG
+1706 
-1719 SGKRSGRLPGKICCR
+1719 
-1734 SVCSRWSGIWFVTC
+1734 
-1748 RKRKPWAE
+1748 
-1756 TDTGRQTLM
+1756 
-1765 TTDNTNTTR
+1765 
-1774 NDSLAA
+1774 SLAA
-1780 RTDTWLQSFLVWSP
+1780 R
-1794 GQRDIIK
+1794 G
-1801 TVALVLMVLDH
+1801 
-1812 INLIFQLKQE
+1812 
-1822 WMFLAGRGA
+1822 
-1831 FPLFALVWGLNLS
+1831 
-1844 RHAHIRQPA
+1844 
-1853 INRLWGWGI
+1853 
-1862 IAQFA
+1862 
-1867 YYLAGF
+1867 
-1873 PWYEGNI
+1873 
-1880 LFAFAVAAQV
+1880 
-1890 LTWCE
+1890 
-1895 TRSGWRTAAAILL
+1895 
-1908 MALWGPLSGTSYGI
+1908 
-1922 AGLLMLAVSYRLYRA
+1922 
-1937 EDRAERL
+1937 
-1944 ALLAC
+1944 
-1949 LLAVI
+1949 
-1954 PALNLASSDA
+1954 
-1964 AAVAGLVMTVLT
+1964 
-1976 VGLVSCAG
+1976 
-1984 KSLPRFWPGDFF
+1984 
-1996 PVFYACHLAVLG
+1996 
-2008 VLAL
+2008 